1 MDAATTNSEV
11 VNDERLQ
18 LALSLV
24 TALEQGN
31 EDVAEKSITEL
42 TRNYENSL
50 FNEIGKL
57 TRKVH
62 DALGYCGDDARIS
75 EIAKHEI
82 PDAQERLRYV
92 IEKTEDSANRT
103 LDIAEKLLN
112 DSGVLADEAGKMKNE
127 WQRFSR
133 REMSVEEFRELSH
146 RLKGFLDKIGCDAEN
161 FRSDISDL
169 MVAQD
174 FQDLTGQV
182 IKQVIDLVQEVENKL
197 VSMIRSV
204 GQEKTATVGP
214 VKDTKVEGPQ
224 VNAVDKANVVN
235 NQDDVDD
242 LLSSLG
248 F

>member
-1 MDAATTNSEV
+1 MDAATANSEV

-24 TALEQGN
+24 TALEDGN
-31 EDVAEKSITEL
+31 EDEAEKSITEL
-42 TRNYENSL
+42 ARTYEASL
-50 FNEIGKL
+50 FNEIGQL
-57 TRKVH
+57 TRQVH
-62 DALGYCGDDARIS
+62 DALSYCGDDERIAD
-75 EIAKHEI
+75 IAKHEI
-82 PDAQERLRYV
+82 PDARERLRYV

-112 DSGVLADEAGKMKNE
+112 DSGVLADEAGKMKTE

-133 REMSVEEFRELSH
+133 REMSVEEFRALSH
-146 RLKGFLDKIGCDAEN
+146 RLEDFLQKIGCDAEK

-182 IKQVIDLVQEVENKL
+182 IKKVIDLVQEVENKL
-197 VSMIRSV
+197 VSVIRSA
-204 GQEKTATVGP
+204 GHENTSTVNP
-214 VKDTKVEGPQ
+214 VKDIEAEGPQ
-224 VNAVDKANVVN
+224 VNAANKANVVN